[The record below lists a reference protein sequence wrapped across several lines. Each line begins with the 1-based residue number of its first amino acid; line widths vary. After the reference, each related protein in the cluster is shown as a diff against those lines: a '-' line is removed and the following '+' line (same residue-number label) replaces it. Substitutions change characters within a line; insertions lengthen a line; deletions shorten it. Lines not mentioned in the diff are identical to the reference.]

1 MSPWKEWVLM
11 SPWKEWVLMSP
22 SPPSRGRGQGE
33 GAALRVFPQFQ
44 AADLAAMDFV
54 RPVGEA

>member
-1 MSPWKEWVLM
+1 M